1 MVKDK
6 RAQGWQQSRSLIEWL
21 ADEPY
26 RFEFY
31 QAVRIL
37 ETIQPQALV
46 SGFEQ
51 SQLRPEGVRFRSQI
65 SFGFPASEVQSL
77 KLAGDSPQLTV
88 NMFGLAGALG
98 PLPHPYTEMVMDAAA
113 RREHGAADF
122 LDIFNHRLI
131 SLLYAVRRAH
141 EAALTAVAP
150 HCGLFAEYLFAL
162 IGVAGRHTREKLTL
176 PAQSLLYYSGL
187 LARQPRTAAG
197 LELVLRDYFGVPVT
211 VRQFSGIWR
220 HIDESQWTKI
230 GRSGQNQALGSSA
243 ALGKNA
249 WDQAGAITILIG
261 PLALSEFLKFLP
273 GEHKYPALCAFVK
286 FYNGAT
292 QKARVRLVIRGP
304 EVPQLK
310 LGRSRLGYSS
320 WIRARPY
327 CWPEASAAF
336 KLGF

>member
-1 MVKDK
+1 MEKQ
-6 RAQGWQQSRSLIEWL
+6 RHGWQQSRSLIEWL

-37 ETIQPQALV
+37 EAIQPQALV

-51 SQLRPEGVRFRSQI
+51 SQQPPDGVRFRSQI
-65 SFGFPASEVQSL
+65 SFGFPASEVQEL
-77 KLAGDSPQLTV
+77 DLAGASPQMTV

-113 RREHGAADF
+113 RKEHAAADF

-131 SLLYAVRRAH
+131 SLLYGVRRAH
-141 EAALTAVAP
+141 EPALTMVAP
-150 HCGLFAEYLFAL
+150 HRGSFAEYLFAL
-162 IGVAGRHTREKLTL
+162 IGLAGHHSRTNLGF
-176 PAQSLLYYSGL
+176 PAQSLLHYSGL

-197 LELVLRDYFGVPVT
+197 LEVVLRDYFGVPLT

-220 HIDESQWTKI
+220 RIDNSQWTKI
-230 GRSGQNQALGSSA
+230 GRSGQNQALGNGA

-249 WDQAGAITILIG
+249 WDQAGAIIIMIG
-261 PLALSEFLKFLP
+261 LLALPEFMQFLP
-273 GEHKYPALCAFVK
+273 GEQKYPALCALVK
-286 FYNGAT
+286 FYIGTT
-292 QKARVRLVIRGP
+292 QKARVRLMLKGA

-310 LGRSRLGYSS
+310 LGQSRLAYTS
-320 WIRARPY
+320 WIHSRPY
-327 CWPEASAAF
+327 SNPEASAGF
-336 KLGF
+336 KLEA